1 MERRSKSKAGFS
13 GMDCEILPKK
23 RVLSLIGARY
33 LNISAKKPKSDSL

>member
-23 RVLSLIGARY
+23 RVLSLIGAQY
-33 LNISAKKPKSDSL
+33 LKISAKKPKSPSL